1 MTIYARPQ
9 YRDDF
14 EIAVVCALHLESD
27 AVSLIFDEFWG
38 GEDGHGL
45 GRAAGDQN
53 SYTNGRIGDHN
64 VVLVH
69 LPIMGKVSTAA
80 AAAGLRSSYTRL
92 KLAVLTGICG
102 GVPRPGG
109 GKEIFLG
116 DVIISQA
123 VVQYDLGRQY
133 PDKFIRKGTTS
144 DNLGRPNQDIRSL
157 LASVQGAFG
166 LDRLRQQMLRALGQI
181 QQNSTGRQNTYTRPP
196 PTEDILFE
204 PAYLHRHNDQINC
217 GCDDSA
223 ACDKAMSASC
233 LDLRC
238 AENSVLRTGQPGS
251 SRSQDPRIF
260 IGQVASGDTVMK
272 SGKRRDEVARE
283 HNVIAFEMEGAGVW
297 DQVPCLVVK
306 GVCDYADSHK
316 NKVWQPYAAAV
327 AAATTKAL
335 LGLYPRT
342 DNPTQRSAAGDN
354 RPPPVT
360 NNFNSNGTGSQYNNT
375 GSGPQYNNTGG
386 GNQFNG
392 TNMTFGNFTR

>member
-1 MTIYARPQ
+1 MITYTRPQ
-9 YRDDF
+9 HRDEF
-14 EIAVVCALHLESD
+14 EIAVVCALPLESD

-38 GEDGHGL
+38 DEGGHGL
-45 GRAAGDQN
+45 GRSAGDQN

-69 LPIMGKVSTAA
+69 LPNMGKVSTAA

-102 GVPRPGG
+102 GVPRLEG

-133 PDKFIRKGTTS
+133 PEKFIRKDTTS

-157 LASVQGAFG
+157 LASVQGEFG
-166 LDRLRQQMLRALGQI
+166 LNRLQQQMLRTLDQI
-181 QQNSTGRQNTYTRPP
+181 QNKTAGHHVVYTRPP
-196 PTEDILFE
+196 PTEDVLLE
-204 PAYLHRHNDQINC
+204 PAYLHRHHDQYNC
-217 GCDDSA
+217 GCDDNA
-223 ACDKAMSASC
+223 ACNKAMDSSC

-238 AENSVLRTGQPGS
+238 AENSVLRRAHSGDSQ
-251 SRSQDPRIF
+251 SRDPRIF
-260 IGQVASGDTVMK
+260 FGQVASGDTVMK
-272 SGKRRDEVARE
+272 SGERRDSIARE

-342 DNPTQRSAAGDN
+342 DNLTQRSAAEDG

-375 GSGPQYNNTGG
+375 GNGPQYKNTGG

>member
-1 MTIYARPQ
+1 MPTHARPGH
-9 YRDDF
+9 RDEF
-14 EIAVVCALHLESD
+14 EIAVVCALPLEID

-38 GEDGHGL
+38 GEGGRGL

-53 SYTNGRIGDHN
+53 NYTNGRIGDRN

-69 LPIMGKVSTAA
+69 LPNMGKVSTAA

-92 KLAVLTGICG
+92 KLAVLAGICG
-102 GVPRPGG
+102 GVPCPGG

-116 DVIISQA
+116 DVVISQA

-133 PDKFIRKGTTS
+133 PDKFIRKDTTS

-157 LASVQGAFG
+157 LASIQGTFG
-166 LDRLRQQMLRALGQI
+166 LNRLQQQMLRTLGHI
-181 QQNSTGRQNTYTRPP
+181 QQNVTGHEISYNRPP
-196 PTEDILFE
+196 PAEDILFE
-204 PAYLHRHNDQINC
+204 PAYLHRHQEQSNC
-217 GCDDSA
+217 GCDEDM
-223 ACDKAMSASC
+223 ACNKAMTSTCS
-233 LDLRC
+233 DLQC
-238 AENSVLRTGQPGS
+238 AENGVLRRAQSGS
-251 SRSQDPRIF
+251 SQSQDPRIF
-260 IGQVASGDTVMK
+260 VGQVASGDTVMK
-272 SGKRRDEVARE
+272 SGERRDSIARE

-316 NKVWQPYAAAV
+316 NKLWQPYAAAV

-342 DNPTQRSAAGDN
+342 DNPTQRYVAGDN
-354 RPPPVT
+354 RQPPVT
-360 NNFNSNGTGSQYNNT
+360 NNFSSNGTGSQYNNT

>member
-1 MTIYARPQ
+1 MTTYTRPQ
-9 YRDDF
+9 HRDEF
-14 EIAVVCALHLESD
+14 EIAVVCALPLESD

-38 GEDGHGL
+38 GEGGHGL
-45 GRAAGDQN
+45 GRAPGDQN

-69 LPIMGKVSTAA
+69 LPNMGKVSTAA
-80 AAAGLRSSYTRL
+80 AAAELRSSYTRL

-102 GVPRPGG
+102 GVPRHDG

-116 DVIISQA
+116 DVIISQV

-133 PDKFIRKGTTS
+133 PDKFIRKDTTS

-157 LASVQGAFG
+157 LASVQGTFG
-166 LDRLRQQMLRALGQI
+166 LGRLQQQMLRILDQI
-181 QQNSTGRQNTYTRPP
+181 QHDKAGHQTGYIRPP

-204 PAYLHRHNDQINC
+204 PAYLHRHHDQINC
-217 GCDDSA
+217 GCDDNA
-223 ACDKAMSASC
+223 ACDKAMNASC
-233 LDLRC
+233 SDLRC

-251 SRSQDPRIF
+251 SRSQDPRIY

-283 HNVIAFEMEGAGVW
+283 HDVIAFEMEGAGVW

-342 DNPTQRSAAGDN
+342 DNMTQCSAAGDG
-354 RPPPVT
+354 RPPDVT

-375 GSGPQYNNTGG
+375 GNSPQYNNTGG

>member
-1 MTIYARPQ
+1 MTTYARPQ
-9 YRDDF
+9 HRDDF
-14 EIAVVCALHLESD
+14 EIAVVCALPLESD
-27 AVSLIFDEFWG
+27 AVALIFDEFWG
-38 GEDGHGL
+38 GGGGQGL
-45 GRAAGDQN
+45 GRAPGDQN
-53 SYTNGRIGDHN
+53 TYTNGRIDDHN

-69 LPIMGKVSTAA
+69 LPNMGKVSTAA

-102 GVPRPGG
+102 GVPCPEGG
-109 GKEIFLG
+109 NEIFLG

-133 PDKFIRKGTTS
+133 PDRFIRKNTTS

-157 LASVQGAFG
+157 LASVQGTFG
-166 LDRLRQQMLRALGQI
+166 LGRLQQQMLQTLGKI
-181 QQNSTGRQNTYTRPP
+181 QQNTSGHQTSYTRPP
-196 PTEDILFE
+196 AAEDIAFE
-204 PAYLHRHNDQINC
+204 PAYLHRHHGQSTC
-217 GCDDSA
+217 GCDDNA
-223 ACDKAMSASC
+223 ACDKAMNSSC
-233 LDLRC
+233 SDLRC
-238 AENSVLRTGQPGS
+238 ADNSVLRRAQPDFS
-251 SRSQDPRIF
+251 QSQDPRIF
-260 IGQVASGDTVMK
+260 VGQVASGDTVMK
-272 SGKRRDEVARE
+272 SGERRDSIARD
-283 HNVIAFEMEGAGVW
+283 HKVIAFEMEGAGVW

-342 DNPTQRSAAGDN
+342 DNPTQRSAAGDY

-360 NNFNSNGTGSQYNNT
+360 NNFSSNGTGSQYNNT
-375 GSGPQYNNTGG
+375 GNGPQYNNTGG